1 VKLSDGT
8 PTWREAL
15 QFFLGEYLPR
25 HRGVSPHTQ
34 EAYATALRLL
44 TERIDTRSR
53 GPHELSVPEV
63 FQFLEGL
70 ERTRKNTAHTR
81 NLRLAALKSFW
92 KAMLLWDAAHQASYQ
107 QLLRVPFKRHS
118 NRSPDY
124 LEPDELGQ
132 LFQTVNPVTPQ
143 GFRDLTILRYLY
155 NTGSRISEVAGARTT
170 WLSLGDRPEV
180 MIIGKGR
187 KSRVCPLWPTTAE
200 MLRVY
205 LRQER
210 MRPRKGYEDFLFL
223 TRLGTAFRRQSLW
236 KLIHGYFQ
244 RAAGLMPSL
253 RRKHLTPHSL
263 RHTTAVHLL
272 RAGVEINV
280 IKAWLGHADV
290 STTSR
295 YLDLD
300 LDKKREALDRFLKLD
315 LERLAPGPG
324 NIRAPLPAHIVSW
337 LERL

>member
-1 VKLSDGT
+1 MKLPDGT
-8 PTWREAL
+8 PTWRKAL

-25 HRGVSPHTQ
+25 HRGVSPRTQ

-44 TERIDTRSR
+44 TARIDTRSR

-63 FQFLEGL
+63 LQFLESL
-70 ERTRKNTAHTR
+70 ERTRRNTAHTR
-81 NLRLAALKSFW
+81 NLRLAALKAFW
-92 KAMLLWDAAHQASYQ
+92 KATLLWDSAHEARYQ

-124 LEPDELGQ
+124 LEPEELGR
-132 LFQTVNPVTPQ
+132 LFQSVDPSTPQ
-143 GFRDLTILRYLY
+143 GFRDLTMLRYFY
-155 NTGSRISEVAGARTT
+155 NTGSRISEVAGARTA
-170 WLSLGDRPEV
+170 WLSLENPPEV
-180 MIIGKGR
+180 TICGKGG
-187 KSRVCPLWPTTAE
+187 KSRVCPLFPTTAE

-210 MRPRKGYEDFLFL
+210 RQPRRGYEDFLFL
-223 TRLGTAFRRQSLW
+223 TRRGTAFRRQSLW
-236 KLIHGYFQ
+236 KLIHGYF
-244 RAAGLMPSL
+244 RRTADVMPSL

-272 RAGVEINV
+272 RAGVEGNL

-290 STTSR
+290 ESTSQ

-315 LERLAPGPG
+315 VERMVPGPG
-324 NIRAPLPAHIVSW
+324 SIRAPLPAYIVSW

>member
-1 VKLSDGT
+1 MKLLDGR
-8 PTWREAL
+8 PTWRKAL
-15 QFFLGEYLPR
+15 QFFFGEFLPR
-25 HRGVSPHTQ
+25 HRGVSPRTQ
-34 EAYATALRLL
+34 ESYFTALRLL

-53 GPHELSVPEV
+53 GPHELSVGEV
-63 FQFLEGL
+63 LKFLEGL
-70 ERTRKNTAHTR
+70 ERIRRNTAHTR
-81 NLRLAALKSFW
+81 NLRLAALKAFW
-92 KAMLLWDAAHQASYQ
+92 KAMLLWDAAHEVHYQ

-118 NRSPDY
+118 SRSPDY
-124 LEPDELGQ
+124 LEPDELTR
-132 LFQTVNPVTPQ
+132 LFQSVDPGTPQ

-170 WLSLGDRPEV
+170 WLSLENRPEV
-180 MIIGKGR
+180 MIRGKGG

-210 MRPRKGYEDFLFL
+210 TQPRKGYEDFLFL

-236 KLIHGYFQ
+236 KLIHGYFE
-244 RAAGLMPSL
+244 RAAEAMPSL
-253 RRKHLTPHSL
+253 RRKRLTPHCL

-300 LDKKREALDRFLKLD
+300 LDKKREALERFLKLD
-315 LERLAPGPG
+315 LERLVPGPDSV
-324 NIRAPLPAHIVSW
+324 RAPLPAHLVSW

>member
-1 VKLSDGT
+1 MKLSEGM
-8 PTWREAL
+8 PTWRGAL
-15 QFFLGEYLPR
+15 QFFFGEFLPR
-25 HRGVSPHTQ
+25 HRGLSPHTQ
-34 EAYATALRLL
+34 EAYATGLRLL
-44 TERIDTRSR
+44 TGQIDTHSH
-53 GPHELSVPEV
+53 GPHELSVGEV
-63 FQFLEGL
+63 FDFLESL
-70 ERTRKNTAHTR
+70 ERTRKNSAHTR
-81 NLRLAALKSFW
+81 NLRLAALKAFW
-92 KAMLLWDAAHQASYQ
+92 KAMLLWDARHEAQYQ
-107 QLLRVPFKRHS
+107 HLLQVPFKRHS

-124 LEPDELGQ
+124 LEPEELREF
-132 LFQTVNPVTPQ
+132 LQTVNPATSH

-170 WLSLGDRPEV
+170 WLSLHNRPEV
-180 MIIGKGR
+180 TIRGKGG

-210 MRPRKGYEDFLFL
+210 TRPRRGYEDFLFL
-223 TRLGTAFRRQSLW
+223 TCRGRAFRRQSLW
-236 KLIHGYFQ
+236 KLIHDYFH
-244 RAAGLMPSL
+244 RAADSMPAL
-253 RRKHLTPHSL
+253 RRKHLTAHSL

-300 LDKKREALDRFLKLD
+300 LDTKREALERFLKLD

-324 NIRAPLPAHIVSW
+324 GIQTPLPAHVVSW
-337 LERL
+337 LQRL

>member
-1 VKLSDGT
+1 MKPLDGK
-8 PTWREAL
+8 PTWRKAL

-25 HRGVSPHTQ
+25 HRGVSPRTQ

-44 TERIDTRSR
+44 TERIDTHSR
-53 GPHELSVPEV
+53 GPHELTVPEV
-63 FQFLEGL
+63 LQFLEGL
-70 ERTRKNTAHTR
+70 EQTRRNTANTR
-81 NLRLAALKSFW
+81 NLRLAALKAFW
-92 KAMLLWDAAHQASYQ
+92 KAMLLWDAAHQARYQ
-107 QLLRVPFKRHS
+107 QLLAVPSKRHTS
-118 NRSPDY
+118 RSPDY
-124 LEPDELGQ
+124 LESEELGR
-132 LFQTVNPVTPQ
+132 LFQAVDPVTPQ

-170 WLSLGDRPEV
+170 WLSLVDRPEV
-180 MIIGKGR
+180 MIRGKGG

-210 MRPRKGYEDFLFL
+210 MRPRRGYEDFLFL
-223 TRLGTAFRRQSLW
+223 TRQGTAFRRQSLW
-236 KLIHGYFQ
+236 KLLHGYFQ
-244 RAAGLMPSL
+244 RAADAMPTL
-253 RRKHLTPHSL
+253 RRKHLTPHSM
-263 RHTTAVHLL
+263 RHTTGVHLL
-272 RAGVEINV
+272 RAGVDINV

-315 LERLAPGPG
+315 LERLAPGPDSV
-324 NIRAPLPAHIVSW
+324 RAPLPAYIVSW

>member
-1 VKLSDGT
+1 MRLADGK
-8 PTWREAL
+8 PTWRRAL
-15 QFFLGEYLPR
+15 RFFFGEFLPR
-25 HRGVSPHTQ
+25 HRGVSPRTQ
-34 EAYATALRLL
+34 DAYFTALRLL

-53 GPHELSVPEV
+53 GPHELSVGEV
-63 FQFLEGL
+63 LKFLESL
-70 ERTRKNTAHTR
+70 ERIRKNTAHTR
-81 NLRLAALKSFW
+81 NLRLAALKAFW
-92 KAMLLWDAAHQASYQ
+92 KAMLLWDAAHQTHYQ

-118 NRSPDY
+118 SRSPDY
-124 LEPDELGQ
+124 LESEELGR
-132 LFQTVNPVTPQ
+132 LFQTVDPSTSQ

-155 NTGSRISEVAGARTT
+155 NTGSRISEVAGARTA
-170 WLSLGDRPEV
+170 WLSLEDRPEV
-180 MIIGKGR
+180 TIRGKGR

-210 MRPRKGYEDFLFL
+210 TQPRKGYEDFLFI
-223 TRLGTAFRRQSLW
+223 TRRGTAFCRQSLW
-236 KLIHGYFQ
+236 KLIHGYFLH
-244 RAAGLMPSL
+244 AAGVMPSL
-253 RRKHLTPHSL
+253 RKKHLTPHSI

-295 YLDLD
+295 YIDLD
-300 LDKKREALDRFLKLD
+300 LDKKREALERFLKLD
-315 LERLAPGPG
+315 IERLAPGPESV
-324 NIRAPLPAHIVSW
+324 RAPLPAHIVDW

>member
-1 VKLSDGT
+1 MKNSDGK
-8 PTWREAL
+8 PTWRKAL
-15 QFFLGEYLPR
+15 QFFFGEYLPR
-25 HRGVSPHTQ
+25 HRGVSPRTQ

-44 TERIDTRSR
+44 TERIDTRSG
-53 GPHELSVPEV
+53 GPHELTVQEV
-63 FQFLEGL
+63 LRFLESL

-81 NLRLAALKSFW
+81 NLRLAALKAFW
-92 KAMLLWDAAHQASYQ
+92 KAMLLWDAAHESHYQ

-124 LEPDELGQ
+124 LESEELRR
-132 LFQTVNPVTPQ
+132 LFQTVDPVTPQ

-170 WLSLGDRPEV
+170 WLSLVDRPEV
-180 MIIGKGR
+180 TIRGKGG
-187 KSRVCPLWPTTAE
+187 KLRVCPLWPTTAE

-210 MRPRKGYEDFLFL
+210 VRPRRGFEDFLFL
-223 TRLGTAFRRQSLW
+223 TRQGTAFRRQSLW

-244 RAAGLMPSL
+244 RAADTMPSL
-253 RRKHLTPHSL
+253 RRKHLTPHGL

-324 NIRAPLPAHIVSW
+324 GIQAPLPAHLVSW

>member
-1 VKLSDGT
+1 MKLPDGT
-8 PTWREAL
+8 PTWRKAL

-25 HRGVSPHTQ
+25 HRGLSPRTQ

-44 TERIDTRSR
+44 TERIDTRAR
-53 GPHELSVPEV
+53 GPHELTVPEV
-63 FQFLEGL
+63 LQFLESL
-70 ERTRKNTAHTR
+70 ERTRRNTAHTR

-92 KAMLLWDAAHQASYQ
+92 KATLLWDVDHEACYQ

-118 NRSPDY
+118 KRSPDY
-124 LEPDELGQ
+124 LEPEELGR

-143 GFRDLTILRYLY
+143 GFRDLTILRYFY

-170 WLSLGDRPEV
+170 WLSLEDPPEV
-180 MIIGKGR
+180 MIRGKGG
-187 KSRVCPLWPTTAE
+187 KSRVCPLLPTTVE

-210 MRPRKGYEDFLFL
+210 QRPRKGFEDFLFL
-223 TRLGTAFRRQSLW
+223 TRQGTAFRRQSLW

-244 RAAGLMPSL
+244 RAAEAMPSL

-263 RHTTAVHLL
+263 RHTTGVYLL
-272 RAGVEINV
+272 RADIEVNV

-290 STTSR
+290 STTSE

-315 LERLAPGPG
+315 VERLLPGPQS
-324 NIRAPLPAHIVSW
+324 IRAPLPAHLVSW